1 MGFLSLLPVI
11 VAVVLALWTKRA
23 LFALFCGVFTGALL
37 ISYGNPWHSLVY
49 VIDPLFL
56 DSVADRDSMK
66 VILFSLLVAS
76 TVEIMRVGK
85 GTQALVEL
93 IAGFATTRRR
103 ALLGTWFAGLVV
115 FFDDYANCLIVG
127 SSMRPITDR
136 LKISREKLAY
146 LVDSTAAPV
155 ATLALISTWI
165 GYEVSLI
172 DEAFQAIESTKLLE
186 AGLIEMTA
194 EGPTKVNAYAFFM
207 EGLPYRFYPIL
218 ALVFGLILAISTRD
232 FGPMHQAEMMALQ
245 ESEPEVEP
253 VDKNR
258 IWLGILPI
266 LLLIGIAGFDLYHQ
280 GITKA
285 PEAKTIFEIIGAAD
299 GYDAMLKGSIAS
311 TTAAILLAVLYKIPT
326 KNITKGIQEGS
337 ERLFEAILILILAW
351 SIGSVMKELGSADYL
366 VQVLDGSI
374 APEYLPSLVFV
385 LAAGIAF
392 ATGTSF
398 GTMGTLMPLALPL
411 VVQSGAS
418 YEIILAVSAAVLSG
432 ATWGDHCSPISDT
445 TVLSS
450 AGADC
455 DHAEHVRTQLPY
467 ALVSGI
473 ISLVFCSLPIGFGLH
488 WGSAVL
494 LGTLACISAVF
505 ILGKKVEQSNQIS
518 TKAEL
523 FS

>member
-1 MGFLSLLPVI
+1 MGILSLLPVI
-11 VAVVLALWTKRA
+11 VAVVLALWTKKA
-23 LFALFCGVFTGALL
+23 SFALFCGVFVGAALL
-37 ISYGNPWHSLVY
+37 NGGNLWSSLVY
-49 VIDPLFL
+49 VVDPLFL
-56 DSVADRDSMK
+56 DSVADKSSMK

-93 IAGFATTRRR
+93 IADFATTRRR
-103 ALLGTWFAGLVV
+103 ALVGTWFAGLVV

-127 SSMRPITDR
+127 SSMRPITDK
-136 LKISREKLAY
+136 LKISRAKLAY

-172 DEAFQAIESTKLLE
+172 DEAFQAIDPIKLSA
-186 AGLIEMTA
+186 AGLTD
-194 EGPTKVNAYAFFM
+194 VNAYAFFM
-207 EGLPYRFYPIL
+207 EGIPYRFYPIL
-218 ALVFGLILAISTRD
+218 ALVFGLVISISTRD
-232 FGPMHQAEMMALQ
+232 FGPMY
-245 ESEPEVEP
+245 ESELLALDESLPETEP
-253 VDKNR
+253 VNR
-258 IWLGILPI
+258 NRLWLGLIPI
-266 LLLIGIAGFDLYHQ
+266 LLLIGISGLDLYQQ
-280 GITKA
+280 GI
-285 PEAKTIFEIIGAAD
+285 AKVPDAEKIFEIIGAAD

-311 TTAAILLAVLYKIPT
+311 TAAAISLALLFRIPT
-326 KNITKGIQEGS
+326 ADISKGVQEGS
-337 ERLFEAILILILAW
+337 GRLMEAIIILILAW

-366 VQVLDGSI
+366 IQVLDGSI
-374 APEYLPSLVFV
+374 APEYLPSLVFI

-467 ALVSGI
+467 ALVAGF
-473 ISLVFCSLPIGFGLH
+473 ISLLCCSLPIGFGVH
-488 WGSAVL
+488 WGITLL
-494 LGTLACISAVF
+494 LGTVACVGTIFVFGRKLPESPSASAP
-505 ILGKKVEQSNQIS
+505 K
-518 TKAEL
+518 
-523 FS
+523 

>member
-23 LFALFCGVFTGALL
+23 LLALFSGVFVGALL
-37 ISYGNPWHSLVY
+37 LQGGNPWTSLIY
-49 VIDPLFL
+49 VVDPLFL
-56 DSVADRDSMK
+56 DSVADKDSMK
-66 VILFSLLVAS
+66 VILFSLLVSS
-76 TVEIMRVGK
+76 TVEVMRVGK

-103 ALLGTWFAGLVV
+103 ALVGTWFAGLIV

-172 DEAFQAIESTKLLE
+172 DEAFKAIEPAKMLAS
-186 AGLIEMTA
+186 GLIEMTP
-194 EGPTKVNAYAFFM
+194 EGPTKINAYAFFI

-218 ALVFGLILAISTRD
+218 ALVFGLALAISTRD
-232 FGPMHQAEMMALQ
+232 FGPMHKAEISALS
-245 ESEPEVEP
+245 ESQPETAP
-253 VDKNR
+253 VARNR
-258 IWLGILPI
+258 IWLGIVPI
-266 LLLIGIAGFDLYHQ
+266 LLLIGVAGFDLYNQ
-280 GITKA
+280 GVTNAPKA
-285 PEAKTIFEIIGAAD
+285 TTLFEIIGAAD

-311 TTAAILLAVLYKIPT
+311 TTAAVFLAMSYRISSKDIA
-326 KNITKGIQEGS
+326 KGVQEGS
-337 ERLFEAILILILAW
+337 ERLLEAILILILAW

-366 VQVLDGSI
+366 IQILDGSI

-467 ALVSGI
+467 ALISGV
-473 ISLVFCSLPIGFGLH
+473 ISLIFCSLPIGFGVH
-488 WGSAVL
+488 WGL
-494 LGTLACISAVF
+494 TLVIGSVACIGVIL
-505 ILGKKVEQSNQIS
+505 ILGKKVEL
-518 TKAEL
+518 A
-523 FS
+523 